1 MPTTLKVLVYIAAAC
16 PVLFGVM
23 FYQAQ
28 PAAHPAV
35 AQRQQTAAQRW
46 AVASMVELDRK
57 PEVHQRSDR
66 YEACARGVRGDYD
79 DDPGQAYAWIRS
91 LCNY

>member
-35 AQRQQTAAQRW
+35 AQRQQTA
-46 AVASMVELDRK
+46 ELDRK

-66 YEACARGVRGDYD
+66 YEACARGVRADYD
-79 DDPGQAYAWIRS
+79 DDPEQAYAWMRT
-91 LCNY
+91 LCHY